1 MIGDMI
7 VNLYAKDRWRIDC
20 KYGTR
25 VVFPSDSERVLN
37 FVRKEFPDE
46 KGWLME
52 INHALHEG
60 KCVISVIEHEIVGFA
75 CYDCTGKGYFGPFGV
90 AEAHRS
96 KGVGTEIFYECLDQM
111 KSCGYGYTII
121 GWVDDTAKDFYEKE
135 ANAWYIPDSEPNKTL
150 YMRRIRTS
158 IEFDDSDWNKD
169 HAKMKNAEE

>member
-1 MIGDMI
+1 MI

-96 KGVGTEIFYECLDQM
+96 KNYRVG
-111 KSCGYGYTII
+111 
-121 GWVDDTAKDFYEKE
+121 
-135 ANAWYIPDSEPNKTL
+135 
-150 YMRRIRTS
+150 RRYS
-158 IEFDDSDWNKD
+158 
-169 HAKMKNAEE
+169 